1 MIDNKAVE
9 PGRNQANSYNL
20 NHKSVL
26 KYSFRFLWVVSS
38 TITHQKVIKH
48 LFITSCSLHASS
60 HKILIFEDQTL
71 TRHSHTQLPSLI
83 LDLSLKMKLLLHQT
97 LQPHIQNN
105 INYILFLWRNKV
117 MCIKKEL
124 IHTHTQTRVQKK
136 NIYTRIQKTHKKCVN
151 KQKSRQQNNSKGF
164 WEIQHISRHMFLFMF
179 SDIAG
184 MAWRID
190 TSHRQQQK
198 QVEIHRWCVA
208 LALARKGSQE
218 AYFQTETEKD
228 IYFHT
233 WTHKTTQVALD
244 ASVNLLYICVWFCCF
259 CKRM

>member
-1 MIDNKAVE
+1 M
-9 PGRNQANSYNL
+9 
-20 NHKSVL
+20 
-26 KYSFRFLWVVSS
+26 
-38 TITHQKVIKH
+38 
-48 LFITSCSLHASS
+48 
-60 HKILIFEDQTL
+60 
-71 TRHSHTQLPSLI
+71 
-83 LDLSLKMKLLLHQT
+83 
-97 LQPHIQNN
+97 
-105 INYILFLWRNKV
+105 
-117 MCIKKEL
+117 
-124 IHTHTQTRVQKK
+124 QKK

-198 QVEIHRWCVA
+198 QVEIHRWRVVLA

-244 ASVNLLYICVWFCCF
+244 SIVLTCFIFVYGFVAFARGCKSVYTHHYIHIHIHAYFIYAF
-259 CKRM
+259 RIGM